1 MLRSIDEITG
11 YTLHATDGDI
21 GRCHDF
27 LFDDQRWV
35 IRYMVAK
42 TAMWLPGRKVL
53 VSPVFLQQPDWASML
68 FPVRLTREE
77 IEKCPALEEHAPVSR
92 QYEIDYHQHFAVPF
106 YWIGQDL
113 WGAYPDAAG
122 VVHPVTTPQS
132 SEVEE
137 DPVTENHLRSTNE
150 VNGYH
155 IDAIDG
161 AIGHIDDFLVDDR
174 NWALRYL
181 VVDTRNW
188 LPGRKVLIS
197 PQWIESIH
205 WDSEE
210 VSVELSTDAIKSS
223 PEFDPSRPIDRLYE
237 TELHA
242 YYDRPHYWE

>member
-1 MLRSIDEITG
+1 MLRSVDEITG

-27 LFDDQRWV
+27 LFDDRHWV

-53 VSPVFLQQPDWASML
+53 VSPVFLQQPDWASMQL
-68 FPVRLTREE
+68 PVRLTREA
-77 IEKCPALEEHAPVSR
+77 IEKSPALEEHAPVSR
-92 QYEIDYHQHFAVPF
+92 QYEIDYHQHFALPF

-122 VVHPVTTPQS
+122 VVHPVTTPQPAA
-132 SEVEE
+132 VEE
-137 DPVTENHLRSTNE
+137 APETENHLRSTNE

-155 IDAIDG
+155 IDAVDG

-174 NWALRYL
+174 TWALRYL
-181 VVDTRNW
+181 VIDTRNW
-188 LPGRKVLIS
+188 LPGRKVLVS

-205 WDSEE
+205 WETE
-210 VSVELSTDAIKSS
+210 KVSVELSTDAIKNS
-223 PEFDPSRPIDRLYE
+223 PEFDPSRPIDRRYE
-237 TELHA
+237 AELHA